1 MAIAKKTE
9 VIEIKPIQMKT
20 VEVTIEGDTPLIMHA
35 WSEKAKRMMLE
46 AQQGKKKGK
55 AKEYKNPVADFI
67 TSMYWLEGMPDI
79 DGKDE
84 EECMELFDEAI
95 ENGAKFGFP
104 ITALKQ
110 AALSAAFRFG
120 YSKNKVSLQGVFFIE
135 TDYGDKLLIESDT
148 PVMREDMV
156 KLATGVADIRYR
168 GEFRNWKTTF
178 RLKYNE
184 NGGYSLENI
193 INIINAGGIACGLG
207 EWRVEKDGDFGRYH
221 VATV

>member
-20 VEVTIEGDTPLIMHA
+20 VEVTIVGDTPLIMHA

-55 AKEYKNPVADFI
+55 VKEYKNPVADFI

-110 AALSAAFRFG
+110 AALSAAHRFG
-120 YSKNKVSLQGVFFIE
+120 YSKNKVSMQGIFFIE

>member
-20 VEVTIEGDTPLIMHA
+20 VEVTIVGDTPLIMHA

-46 AQQGKKKGK
+46 AQQGKKKSK

-84 EECMELFDEAI
+84 EECMDLFEKAI
-95 ENGAKFGFP
+95 DNGAKFGFP

-110 AALSAAFRFG
+110 AALSAAFRLG

-184 NGGYSLENI
+184 NGGFSLENI
-193 INIINAGGIACGLG
+193 INILNAGGIACGLG

>member
-20 VEVTIEGDTPLIMHA
+20 VQVTIEGDTPLIMHA

-55 AKEYKNPVADFI
+55 VKEYKNPVADFI

-84 EECMELFDEAI
+84 EECMDLFEEAI